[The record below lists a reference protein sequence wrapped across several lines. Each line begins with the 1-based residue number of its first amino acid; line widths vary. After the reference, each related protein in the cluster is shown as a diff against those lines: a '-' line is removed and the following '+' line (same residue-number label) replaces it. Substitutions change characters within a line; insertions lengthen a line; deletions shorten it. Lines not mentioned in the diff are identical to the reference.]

1 MPGQKKAKGKSVR
14 QKAICG
20 AAGCGFRTRDAM
32 KVAAHV
38 RKYGHEFRTTL
49 RK

>member
-1 MPGQKKAKGKSVR
+1 MPGQKKAKGKSVH

-20 AAGCGFRTRDAM
+20 AVGCGFRTRDAAKM
-32 KVAAHV
+32 AAHAK
-38 RKYGHEFRTTL
+38 KYGHEFRTTL